1 MHSTN
6 SSFRTSIKNLLLI
19 NLVFLFFIMFFVV
32 LFLVFKYW
40 DLGQLAFPVS
50 GIVFKLRII
59 NIKQNTLDW
68 GRATR
73 EDSAHNGDIM
83 QKISKNF
90 TLLFKRHTSIVPAV
104 EGSHLVRAAHGHM
117 IFIFCMRHCRLKKE

>member
-73 EDSAHNGDIM
+73 EDSAHNGDGPLARTVLTMGI
-83 QKISKNF
+83 
-90 TLLFKRHTSIVPAV
+90 
-104 EGSHLVRAAHGHM
+104 
-117 IFIFCMRHCRLKKE
+117 